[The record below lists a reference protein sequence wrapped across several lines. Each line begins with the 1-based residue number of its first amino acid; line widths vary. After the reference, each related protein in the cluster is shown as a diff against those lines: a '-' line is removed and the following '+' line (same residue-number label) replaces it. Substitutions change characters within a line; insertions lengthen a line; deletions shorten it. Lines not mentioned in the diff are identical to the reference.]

1 MKNGWTIARPVS
13 GANNPFL
20 TICNKNGG
28 ASCEFWGGGG
38 ERRTATTTRIGTP
51 ASAAA
56 KSHVRQRRTCF
67 ESSTRNIDAL
77 HEMEEDVFER
87 VSLGFQRLHPYAAT
101 DEGGVHVGRPETVR
115 RLVGHQQI
123 GVAQECQRDAE
134 SLAHPLAVVL
144 HTLVSRVRQADGV
157 QDIVDPVEASVDV
170 SPAAPCARERLQ
182 VAPPREVRPERR

>member
-20 TICNKNGG
+20 TICNK
-28 ASCEFWGGGG
+28 GGGG

-77 HEMEEDVFER
+77 DEMEEDVFER
-87 VSLGFQRLHPYAAT
+87 VSLRFQRVHLYAAA
-101 DEGGVHVGRPETVR
+101 DEGGVHVGRPETV
-115 RLVGHQQI
+115 G
-123 GVAQECQRDAE
+123 EPD
-134 SLAHPLAVVL
+134 
-144 HTLVSRVRQADGV
+144 V
-157 QDIVDPVEASVDV
+157 QDPWSGG
-170 SPAAPCARERLQ
+170 R
-182 VAPPREVRPERR
+182 